1 MCKINLILAAS
12 FNLKITMGIETK
24 ELDSL
29 TSTDRAQMTKQFK
42 NKRLK
47 EIMPSKAV
55 NLKVNF

>member
-24 ELDSL
+24 ELVSL
-29 TSTDRAQMTKQFK
+29 TNTDQAQMTKQFK

-47 EIMPSKAV
+47 EIMP
-55 NLKVNF
+55 